1 MKHRLLIFLLFIPS
15 LLLAQKEANIWYFG
29 YRAGLD
35 FSNGS
40 PTPLTNGRLSTREG
54 CATISDANGQL
65 LFYTDGVTVYNKN
78 HQIMLNGT
86 GLLGD
91 DSSTQSATIVPMPDS
106 SNLFY
111 IITNG
116 EQNNSEGLRYSIVDM
131 TLDNGLGGI
140 LVSQKNILITNNTSE
155 KIAVVKHFN
164 EKDYWIVTIL
174 NNSNTYVAYQLTST
188 GINFTPV
195 LTQIGVSVENFSLGY
210 LKFSTDGKKLA
221 ACIQNYDFSGST
233 TSGTVELFDFD
244 NQTGTLTNKTTILNQ
259 KGVYGVEF
267 SPNNNLLYVSVTD
280 FILTSDIRILSLHQ
294 FDLES
299 LDIPNSKVALVS
311 NQQSQK
317 MFGAL
322 QLGPDKRIYLAN
334 GTNKLEVINQP
345 NVKGLGCNLQFD
357 AIDLAGK
364 FSTLG
369 LPAFNQSLFFTPE
382 IEFKN
387 ACAGQNVSFTFA
399 TNQTITNAVW
409 DFGDGSPTQNNIT
422 ANHVY
427 ASPGTYTVS
436 VTAVNNL
443 GVTGTKTRT
452 ITIYTVPTAS
462 QPQDILV
469 CDNNNDGLY
478 EFDLTST
485 SNAILNGQDAN
496 QFLIKYYASAADY
509 SNNLP
514 ITTPSKYINPIAYQ
528 QQTIIAE
535 VYNKDNGECK
545 ATTTFNTDV
554 FDSPKPQTN
563 VTPFTSCDNTSFG
576 TDTDGRVRFNLT
588 QKNTEILNGQS
599 SSQFTISYFKDAGLT
614 NAIATPTNYVNTNST
629 ETIYVKVS
637 NVDDANCFGTTSFSL
652 QVFSLPTITSI
663 VSLKQCDD
671 NIDGFSVF
679 NLTEANSKI
688 AANYQ
693 NETFTYYQSAI
704 EAQNGTNAIA
714 TPTAYTNQTVSNDVV
729 YVRVVNTNGCFRVAQ
744 LNLNVSTT
752 QIPATFTR
760 SFTVC
765 DDAVSGTNTDGI
777 ASFDFSTVTTQIQNI
792 FPVGQQLDITYY
804 RNLADALAEQNAI
817 ADISNYRNIG
827 YPNTQ
832 NIYIR
837 VDSKVNNDCLG
848 LGQHI
853 TLNVERIPIVQPK
866 VYKHCDDDQDG
877 KFAFNTATV
886 QSQLLN
892 GLTNVSVSYFDQ
904 NDNLLPS
911 PLPNP
916 FVTSSQTLRAV
927 VKNNTPTG
935 CQYETTIQFIVD
947 DLPEAFPI
955 SAALTTVC
963 DDEANPVIQDGKFAF
978 DTSTFHST
986 ILGNQTGMTVN
997 YYDQNNKPL
1006 SSPLPNPFV
1015 TTTQNVR
1022 VEIINPLN
1030 TSCTASR
1037 IIPFVVHPV
1046 PKINLSGNEIVCN
1059 AQTITKTLDAGLVD
1073 NTPTTAYTYVWKKDG
1088 TVLPNESNYT
1098 LNINQEGLYTVE
1110 VTNTYGCSRTRTME
1124 VTASDLATI
1133 DNVQVTDLSNHNS
1146 ITITVSGDG
1155 NYVYS
1160 LDNIDYQA
1168 SNTFSSIP
1176 AGIYTVYVKDLN
1188 GCGISAK
1195 EVSVL
1200 GIPTFFT
1207 PNGDGYHD
1215 YWNIQGMSTTI
1226 HANTKILIFDRFN
1239 KLLKELNPHSQGWD
1253 GTYLDNPLPAN
1264 DYWYTIQLGDGR
1276 LLKGHFSLKR

>member
-1 MKHRLLIFLLFIPS
+1 MALTLKESFINHKLFIIIFFTYT
-15 LLLAQKEANIWYFG
+15 LAYSQKEASVWYFG
-29 YRAGLD
+29 SNAGIK
-35 FSNGS
+35 FNGDGTVS
-40 PTPLTNGRLSTREG
+40 ALTDGMLNTHEG
-54 CATISDANGQL
+54 CASIADTDGNL
-65 LFYTDGVTVYNKN
+65 LFYTDGMFVYNKN
-78 HQIMLNGT
+78 HQIMPNGSGLT
-86 GLLGD
+86 GNQ
-91 DSSTQSATIVPMPDS
+91 SSTQSATIVQKPGS
-106 SNLFY
+106 LNIFY
-111 IITNG
+111 IFTLASFAGTNG
-116 EQNNSEGLRYSIVDM
+116 FRYSTIDM
-131 TLDNGLGGI
+131 NLNSGLGD
-140 LVSQKNILITNNTSE
+140 VTNEKNIPIYSPSSE
-155 KIAVVKHFN
+155 KIAIVKHAN
-164 EKDYWIVTIL
+164 DKDLWVVTHGWD
-174 NNSNTYVAYQLTST
+174 NNNFYSHLLTSS
-188 GINFTPV
+188 GLNSIPV
-195 LTQIGVSVENFSLGY
+195 ISSIGAVISGSKDSVWGY
-210 LKFSTDGKKLA
+210 MKTSPDGRKLA
-221 ACIQNYDFSGST
+221 TCNSLQNLELYDF
-233 TSGTVELFDFD
+233 
-244 NQTGTLTNKTTILNQ
+244 NNNTGTISNLKVLYDAST
-259 KGVYGVEF
+259 YGLEF
-267 SPNNNLLYVSVTD
+267 SPNSEVLYATIPFD
-280 FILTSDIRILSLHQ
+280 DENTILQ
-294 FDLES
+294 FDLTAS
-299 LDIPNSKVALVS
+299 DIPNSKKIIYKSL
-311 NQQSQK
+311 Q
-317 MFGAL
+317 FIPTAL
-322 QLGPDKRIYLAN
+322 QLGPNNKIYVGEAFES
-334 GTNKLEVINQP
+334 KLSVIENP
-345 NVKGLGCNLQFD
+345 NIAGLGCNLNLETV
-357 AIDLAGK
+357 DLAGRK
-364 FSTLG
+364 CQLG
-369 LPAFNQSLFFTPE
+369 LPPFVTSFFYTPYINSKNNCENQ
-382 IEFKN
+382 
-387 ACAGQNVSFTFA
+387 A
-399 TNQTITNAVW
+399 TNFSINTNLPILNAVW
-409 DFGDGSPTQNNIT
+409 DFGDASPTQNSIT

-436 VTAVNNL
+436 VTAVNNQ

-462 QPQDILV
+462 TPQDILV
-469 CDNNNDGLY
+469 CDNNNDGLH
-478 EFDLTST
+478 EFDLTSR

-514 ITTPSKYINPIAYQ
+514 IATPSKYTNVAAYQ

-535 VYNKDNGECK
+535 VYNKDNNECK
-545 ATTTFNTDV
+545 ATTTFNIDV

-563 VTPFTSCDNTSFG
+563 VTPLTSCDNTSFG
-576 TDTDGRVRFNLT
+576 TDMDGRIRFNLT

-614 NAIATPTNYVNTNST
+614 NAIATPANYVNTNST
-629 ETIYVKVS
+629 ETIYIKVT
-637 NVDDANCFGTTSFSL
+637 NVDNANCFATTSFSL
-652 QVFSLPTITSI
+652 QVFSLPAITSV

-832 NIYIR
+832 KIYIR

-866 VYKHCDDDQDG
+866 VYTHCDDDQDG
-877 KFAFNTATV
+877 KFAFNTATL
-886 QSQLLN
+886 QSELLN

-927 VKNNTPTG
+927 VKNNTATG

-1037 IIPFVVHPV
+1037 IIPFVVHPI

>member
-1 MKHRLLIFLLFIPS
+1 MALTLKESFINHKLFIIIFFTYT
-15 LLLAQKEANIWYFG
+15 LAYSQKEASVWYFG
-29 YRAGLD
+29 SNAGIKFNGDNSITTLTD
-35 FSNGS
+35 GQMSASEACATLADSNGN
-40 PTPLTNGRLSTREG
+40 LLLYTNG
-54 CATISDANGQL
+54 
-65 LFYTDGVTVYNKN
+65 VKVWNKN
-78 HQIMLNGT
+78 HQIMSNGADLA
-86 GLLGD
+86 GHW
-91 DSSTQSATIVPMPDS
+91 STTQTAIVPKPGS

-111 IITNG
+111 IFTLDYEVHPNG
-116 EQNNSEGLRYSIVDM
+116 FRYSVVDM
-131 TLDNGLGGI
+131 NLNGGLGD
-140 LVSQKNILITNNTSE
+140 VTSE
-155 KIAVVKHFN
+155 KNVLIYTPSNEKIAIVKHAN
-164 EKDYWIVTIL
+164 NIDYWVVTHGFGNNTFYSHLLSSSGLSNSPIL
-174 NNSNTYVAYQLTST
+174 SNVGTV
-188 GINFTPV
+188 V
-195 LTQIGVSVENFSLGY
+195 
-210 LKFSTDGKKLA
+210 
-221 ACIQNYDFSGST
+221 SGST
-233 TSGTVELFDFD
+233 DNVWGYMKISPDGSKLAVCSLLNTELFDFD
-244 NQTGTLTNKTTILNQ
+244 SSSGQVTNPKILFFDTQ
-259 KGVYGVEF
+259 YAGPYGAEF
-267 SPNNNLLYVSVTD
+267 SPDNNVLYISIPGL
-280 FILTSDIRILSLHQ
+280 FKIIQ
-294 FDLES
+294 YDLNA
-299 LDIPNSKVALVS
+299 PNIASSAFEIATP
-311 NQQSQK
+311 NIQPC
-317 MFGAL
+317 AL
-322 QLGPDKRIYLAN
+322 QLGPDNKIYFAQPFQK
-334 GTNKLEVINQP
+334 KLGVINSP
-345 NVKGLGCNLQFD
+345 N
-357 AIDLAGK
+357 
-364 FSTLG
+364 TLG
-369 LPAFNQSLFFTPE
+369 INCQLQTDKVDLNDKRCHMGLPFFTSSLFYTPFIQWNSSCE
-382 IEFKN
+382 NDTTTFSIT
-387 ACAGQNVSFTFA
+387 GVQN
-399 TNQTITNAVW
+399 ITTVTW
-409 DFGDGSPTQNNIT
+409 DFGDGSPIQNSIVG
-422 ANHVY
+422 NHTY
-427 ASPGTYTVS
+427 MTPNTYTV
-436 VTAVNNL
+436 TATVSTP
-443 GVTGTKTRT
+443 TGIRTATRE
-452 ITIYTVPTAS
+452 ITI
-462 QPQDILV
+462 
-469 CDNNNDGLY
+469 
-478 EFDLTST
+478 F
-485 SNAILNGQDAN
+485 
-496 QFLIKYYASAADY
+496 
-509 SNNLP
+509 
-514 ITTPSKYINPIAYQ
+514 
-528 QQTIIAE
+528 
-535 VYNKDNGECK
+535 
-545 ATTTFNTDV
+545 
-554 FDSPKPQTN
+554 PKPVIN
-563 VTPFTSCDNTSFG
+563 N
-576 TDTDGRVRFNLT
+576 
-588 QKNTEILNGQS
+588 
-599 SSQFTISYFKDAGLT
+599 
-614 NAIATPTNYVNTNST
+614 
-629 ETIYVKVS
+629 
-637 NVDDANCFGTTSFSL
+637 
-652 QVFSLPTITSI
+652 I

-832 NIYIR
+832 KIYIR

-866 VYKHCDDDQDG
+866 VYTHCDDDQDG
-877 KFAFNTATV
+877 KFAFNTATL
-886 QSQLLN
+886 QSELLN

-904 NDNLLPS
+904 NNNPLPS

-916 FVTSSQTLRAV
+916 FVTSSQTLRAMM
-927 VKNNTPTG
+927 KNNTATG

-1022 VEIINPLN
+1022 VEVINPIN
-1030 TSCTASR
+1030 TACTASMT
-1037 IIPFVVHPV
+1037 IPFVVHPV

-1110 VTNTYGCSRTRTME
+1110 VTNAYGCSRTRTME

-1200 GIPTFFT
+1200 GIPAYFT